1 MNTTNT
7 RPTQAYDGVTDLVP
21 INMWFVEG
29 IRGEFFTNKLAAE
42 TRAAKAFPHEDPDRR
57 YARVFYRRFFREV

>member
-1 MNTTNT
+1 MTTTNT
-7 RPTQAYDGVTDLVP
+7 KPKQTYDGVTDLVP
-21 INMWFVEG
+21 QDLYFIEG
-29 IRGEFFTNKLAAE
+29 IKGEYFTNKLAAE